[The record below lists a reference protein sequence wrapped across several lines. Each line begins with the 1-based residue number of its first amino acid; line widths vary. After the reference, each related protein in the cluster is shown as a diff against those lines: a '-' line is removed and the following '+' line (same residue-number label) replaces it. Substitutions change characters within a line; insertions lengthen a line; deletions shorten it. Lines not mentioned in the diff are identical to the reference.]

1 MLDIKSLSDD
11 LELPATKKIVHQAV
25 SEKPIPEKSPSILV
39 ITQLTSGIRDTN
51 RVNVFVDHKFAFSL
65 DVKQIIDLE
74 VKVGKQLTPTELQ
87 NLRAAS
93 EFGKLYQ
100 RALEWVLT
108 RPRSLRETHDYLRR
122 RQLKRQQLNT
132 KRTHEKLKPLPEIA
146 STTVDLV
153 IERLVQRGY
162 VDDYKFAAYYVE
174 NRFTKKGISKR
185 RLSMELRKKGITEEI
200 ITRVL
205 VDTNRNEA
213 DELTK
218 MLLKKRSKYTDEK
231 LIAYLIRQGF
241 NYELVKEAVAKFPQE

>member
-11 LELPATKKIVHQAV
+11 LEQSSA
-25 SEKPIPEKSPSILV
+25 SKSPVSKTTRQTAAQKTQPALV
-39 ITQLTSGIRDTN
+39 ITQLTSGVRDTN

-108 RPRSLRETHDYLRR
+108 RPRSLWETRDYLRR

-132 KRTHEKLKPLPEIA
+132 KRAREELKPLPEIA
-146 STTVDLV
+146 STTIDLV

-162 VDDYKFAAYYVE
+162 VDDYKFATYYVE
-174 NRFTKKGISKR
+174 NRFTKKGISKL
-185 RLSMELRKKGITEEI
+185 RLSMELHKKGITEDVI
-200 ITRVL
+200 AQVL
-205 VDTNRNEA
+205 ADTNRNET

-218 MLLKKRSKYTDEK
+218 MLLKKRNKYTDEK
-231 LIAYLIRQGF
+231 LIAYLVRQGF